1 MIRKEI
7 VFLDAFTN
15 NPGDL
20 SFESISL
27 LGNLKVYDRTENTN
41 IELISER
48 CVNAEIVIVNKFP
61 VNEMTLTCMPDVKYI
76 VVAATG
82 YNNIDIES
90 VKKRN
95 IQVSNVKGYSS
106 ESVTQ
111 HIFASILTLLNKIE
125 YYDHQ
130 VKNGRWSASL
140 DFCFYDHS
148 ILELSGKTMGIFG
161 YGNIGS
167 RVGKVAHAFGMKI
180 IATVTNK
187 NKEKPDYVTFVDEE
201 AIFRDSDFLSLH
213 CPLTDATSGIINKS
227 NLLKMKNNAIL
238 INTARGKLIEERDL
252 FYALDHGLIAG
263 AILDVLT
270 HEPPSITNPL
280 LNHSR
285 CLITP
290 HIAWAG
296 QQSRKK
302 LIEGIASNISA
313 YCSGQWLNRIF

>member
-227 NLLKMKNNAIL
+227 NLLRMKNNAIL

>member
-227 NLLKMKNNAIL
+227 NLLRMKNNAIL

-285 CLITP
+285 SLITP

-313 YCSGQWLNRIF
+313 YCSGQWLNRIS

>member
-227 NLLKMKNNAIL
+227 NLLRMKNNAIL

-290 HIAWAG
+290 HIGWAG

-313 YCSGQWLNRIF
+313 YCSGQWLNRIS

>member
-1 MIRKEI
+1 MHSQII
-7 VFLDAFTN
+7 
-15 NPGDL
+15 PGDL

-27 LGNLKVYDRTENTN
+27 FGNLKVFDRTESTDL
-41 IELISER
+41 ELISER
-48 CVNAEIVIVNKFP
+48 CEKAEIVIVNKFP
-61 VNEMTLTCMPDVKYI
+61 VNEMTLTCMPEVKYI

-148 ILELSGKTMGIFG
+148 ILELSGKTMGILG
-161 YGNIGS
+161 YGNIGNQWE
-167 RVGKVAHAFGMKI
+167 VAHAFGMKI
-180 IATVTNK
+180 IATVPNRDK
-187 NKEKPDYVTFVDEE
+187 VKPDYVTFVDED

-213 CPLTDATSGIINKS
+213 CPLTDATSGIIKKS
-227 NLLKMKNNAIL
+227 NLLKMKNTAIL

-252 FYALDHGLIAG
+252 FYALDHGVIAG
-263 AILDVLT
+263 AIFKYDT
-270 HEPPSITNPL
+270 RTS
-280 LNHSR
+280 
-285 CLITP
+285 C
-290 HIAWAG
+290 
-296 QQSRKK
+296 
-302 LIEGIASNISA
+302 
-313 YCSGQWLNRIF
+313 YY

>member
-1 MIRKEI
+1 MNKKEI

-27 LGNLKVYDRTENTN
+27 FGNLHVYDRTDSTDAVS
-41 IELISER
+41 IAER
-48 CVNAEIVIVNKFP
+48 CEKAEIVIVNKFP
-61 VNEMTLTCMPDVKYI
+61 VNELTLAYMPEVKYI

-82 YNNIDIES
+82 YNNIDIEA
-90 VKKRN
+90 VKGRN
-95 IQVSNVKGYSS
+95 IQVSNVTGYSS

-130 VKNGRWSASL
+130 VKNGRWSSCL

-167 RVGKVAHAFGMKI
+167 RVGEVAHAFGMKI
-180 IATVTNK
+180 IATVN
-187 NKEKPDYVTFVDEE
+187 NRDRMKPDYVTFVDEE
-201 AIFRDSDFLSLH
+201 IIFQDSDILSLH
-213 CPLTDATSGIINKS
+213 CPLTEATSGIIKKS
-227 NLLKMKNNAIL
+227 NLLKMKNSAIL

-252 FYALDHGLIAG
+252 FYALDHGVIAG

-270 HEPPSITNPL
+270 QEPPSITNPL
-280 LNHSR
+280 LNHSK
-285 CLITP
+285 CLISP

-296 QQSRKK
+296 QQSRTK
-302 LIEGIASNISA
+302 LIDGIAKNISA
-313 YCSGQWLNRIF
+313 YCNNQWLNKIY

>member
-1 MIRKEI
+1 MNRKEI

-27 LGNLKVYDRTENTN
+27 FGNLKVFDRTESTDLV
-41 IELISER
+41 LISER
-48 CVNAEIVIVNKFP
+48 CEKEEIVIVNKFP
-61 VNEMTLTCMPDVKYI
+61 INEMTLTCMPEVKYI

-161 YGNIGS
+161 YGNIGN
-167 RVGKVAHAFGMKI
+167 RVGEVAHAFGMKI
-180 IATVTNK
+180 IATVPNRDK
-187 NKEKPDYVTFVDEE
+187 VKPDYVTFVDED

-213 CPLTDATSGIINKS
+213 CPLTDATSGIIKKS
-227 NLLKMKNNAIL
+227 NLLKMKNTAIL

-252 FYALDHGLIAG
+252 FYALDHGVIAG

-270 HEPPSITNPL
+270 QEPPAITNPL
-280 LNHSR
+280 RNHSK

>member
-125 YYDHQ
+125 YYDHH

-213 CPLTDATSGIINKS
+213 CPLTHDTSGIINKS